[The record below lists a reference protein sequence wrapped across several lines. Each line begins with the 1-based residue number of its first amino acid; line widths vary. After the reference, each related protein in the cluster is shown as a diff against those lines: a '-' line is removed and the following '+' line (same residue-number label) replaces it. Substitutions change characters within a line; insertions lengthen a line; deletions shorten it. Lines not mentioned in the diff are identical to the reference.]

1 VTEATRAYVVRVVAS
16 VSRKRPE
23 TQERAKALLEPLN
36 GWVTTAPKTT
46 AEADPAEPVTDAA
59 KDAQPKVPTNA
70 PPANDAAD
78 EAHRKVG

>member
-1 VTEATRAYVVRVVAS
+1 
-16 VSRKRPE
+16 
-23 TQERAKALLEPLN
+23 
-36 GWVTTAPKTT
+36 VTTAPKTT